1 MRRSY
6 RIGLSVLAVTAVV
19 GGTVAFK
26 ALDKSVEVVL
36 DGQSQT
42 VSTYASTVDGVLNDA
57 GIDVE
62 TRDAVTPSV
71 DSSIEDGSTV
81 NITRARMVDYS
92 VDGEENSEWVTAL
105 TVDEALDQL
114 GIADNAKVSASRS
127 QRIPLDGTT
136 LEVTTS
142 KNVTIL
148 VDGKKKEASSTSID
162 VGELLDEQGIKLE
175 QQDNT
180 EPDADTAIKPGMT
193 IKVNRIRSSNIEETQ
208 TVSYE
213 TVQKEDDSL
222 TEGTSEVVTEGVDG
236 EKVVTYK
243 VTKKNG
249 KVVAK
254 DQVKA
259 EWVTEPVDEVVHVG
273 TKPAPEPEPEPEPEP
288 APEPEPSTD
297 AGSGGSSDSGGSSE
311 DGESSGGNTGAEPPA
326 PSGGHNW
333 DAVAQCESGGNWSI
347 NTGNGFYGGLQFSA
361 STWTGYGG
369 GAYASTADQAT
380 REQQIAI
387 AEKVLAGQGPGA
399 WPHCGAYL

>member
-1 MRRSY
+1 M
-6 RIGLSVLAVTAVV
+6 GLSVLAVTAVV

-42 VSTYASTVDGVLNDA
+42 VSTYANTVEGVLNDA

-71 DSSIEDGSTV
+71 DSSIQDGSTV
-81 NITRARMVDYS
+81 NITRARQVDYT
-92 VDGEENSEWVTAL
+92 VDGEQNSEWVTAL

-127 QRIPLDGTT
+127 QRIPLDGASF
-136 LEVTTS
+136 EIVTS
-142 KNVTIL
+142 KNVTIK
-148 VDGKKKEASSTSID
+148 VDGKSLEASSTSID
-162 VGELLDEQGIKLE
+162 VGDLLDEQGIKLE
-175 QQDNT
+175 QKDETDPSVDT
-180 EPDADTAIKPGMT
+180 EVEPGMT
-193 IKVNRIRSSNIEETQ
+193 VKVIRIRTSKVEEKQNVSYQ
-208 TVSYE
+208 TVE
-213 TVQKEDDSL
+213 KQDDSM
-222 TEGTSEVVTEGVDG
+222 TEGTTDVVTDGVDG
-236 EKVVTYK
+236 EKVVTYE

-249 KVVAK
+249 KVVSK
-254 DQVKA
+254 KEVGSK
-259 EWVTEPVDEVVHVG
+259 WITKPVDEVIHVG
-273 TKPAPEPEPEPEPEP
+273 TKPAPEPEPEPKSEPEQP
-288 APEPEPSTD
+288 AD
-297 AGSGGSSDSGGSSE
+297 DGGSSE
-311 DGESSGGNTGAEPPA
+311 DSSGGNTGATPPP

-333 DAVAQCESGGNWSI
+333 DAVAQCESGGNWAI

-361 STWTGYGG
+361 STWSGYGG
-369 GAYASTADQAT
+369 GAYAPTADQAT